1 MDQSK
6 QIAAFAELILMRLAD
21 QVGTIDPATF
31 VTILIILVGFATAS
45 RRLLFFLGGTLVA
58 LVGFFVLLVPN
69 SAAMVIAI
77 GAGLGSLLITF
88 AGIRSRR
95 REAIEC
101 QKFDKLSHIVGQ
113 LQSAE
118 ERDFLQSLNSQSRKV
133 SQAQERTPIATGDA
147 AEQQRH
153 KDY

>member
-6 QIAAFAELILMRLAD
+6 QIAAFAEGILMRLAD

-58 LVGFFVLLVPN
+58 LVGFLVLLVPN
-69 SAAMVIAI
+69 YAAMVIAI
-77 GAGLGSLLITF
+77 GAALGSLLITF

-95 REAIEC
+95 REAIER
-101 QKFDKLSHIVGQ
+101 QKFDKLSHVVGQ
-113 LQSAE
+113 LQTAE
-118 ERDFLQSLNSQSRKV
+118 ERNFLQSLKSQSSK
-133 SQAQERTPIATGDA
+133 AIPIPPD
-147 AEQQRH
+147 QRPASPI
-153 KDY
+153 

>member
-6 QIAAFAELILMRLAD
+6 QIAAFAEGILMRLAD

-58 LVGFFVLLVPN
+58 LVGFLVLLVPN
-69 SAAMVIAI
+69 YAAMVIAI
-77 GAGLGSLLITF
+77 GAALGSLLITF

-95 REAIEC
+95 REAIER
-101 QKFDKLSHIVGQ
+101 QKFDKLSHVVGQ
-113 LQSAE
+113 LQTAE
-118 ERDFLQSLNSQSRKV
+118 ERNFLQSLKSQSSKV
-133 SQAQERTPIATGDA
+133 IPIPPD
-147 AEQQRH
+147 QRPASPI
-153 KDY
+153 